1 MLGMKNQVLKIES
14 KIDGIVVQFLIINS
28 QIQMLVIQMFMSE
41 IHTFVS

>member
-1 MLGMKNQVLKIES
+1 MLGMKNQVFQIES
-14 KIDGIVVQFLIINS
+14 KIYGIVVQFLIINS